1 MIRTQAAEA
10 VRLVQRRIR
19 WKPGS
24 AGRHLQKRKRRGH
37 LALDATLAEYEQI
50 IFSAVRNQA
59 AIVYLYA
66 HDDVTYVAV
75 AASIQRQT
83 WLVMFD
89 MGGVLESAYIVERPD
104 LYLRRSVFDRV
115 GVLEEILS

>member
-1 MIRTQAAEA
+1 MRFFAGDGCAAAGCDTSSSACAA
-10 VRLVQRRIR
+10 VCV
-19 WKPGS
+19 WS
-24 AGRHLQKRKRRGH
+24 CGH

-66 HDDVTYVAV
+66 HDDVTYVVV
-75 AASIQRQT
+75 AASIQRLT

-104 LYLRRSVFDRV
+104 LSLRRSVFDRV
-115 GVLEEILS
+115 GVFEEILS